1 MYIFIVGV
9 SCVGKSTI
17 GNRLAEKI
25 DFLFFDLDDEI
36 EDFFGR
42 SIEQIQNQYL
52 SGYSYREQGAKVLK
66 KIIDTSKND
75 NIVVALTP
83 KGLHD
88 WYYRLIKKSGAI
100 VIELK
105 DTPENILDRIVFYDE
120 DSNLIEKDLPEDDRR
135 YYLSEIKKDI
145 SYYRKFYKRAHYHVD
160 ISGLD
165 VEGSVKKLEKL
176 IEEDYGKR

>member
-52 SGYSYREQGAKVLK
+52 SGYSYREQGAKVLN
-66 KIIDTSKND
+66 KIIDTSKNND
-75 NIVVALTP
+75 LVVALTP

-105 DTPENILDRIVFYDE
+105 DTPENILDRIVFYLGHKAE
-120 DSNLIEKDLPEDDRR
+120 A
-135 YYLSEIKKDI
+135 IKVL
-145 SYYRKFYKRAHYHVD
+145 KFF
-160 ISGLD
+160 
-165 VEGSVKKLEKL
+165 LEKL
-176 IEEDYGKR
+176 EGGTSPSDDIPDDVWGKDGPSDDDIPF

>member
-1 MYIFIVGV
+1 MHIFLVGV

-25 DFLFFDLDDEI
+25 DFLFFDLDREI

-42 SIEQIQNQYL
+42 STEQIQNQYF

-66 KIIDTSKND
+66 KIIDTNRNND
-75 NIVVALTP
+75 IVVGLTP

-88 WYYRLIKKSGAI
+88 WYYKLIKKSGAT
-100 VIELK
+100 VFELR
-105 DTPENILDRIVFYDE
+105 DIPRNILDRIVFYDE
-120 DSNLIEKDLPEDDRR
+120 DSNLMEKDMTEDDKQ

-165 VEGSVKKLEKL
+165 VEDSVKKLEQL
-176 IEEDYGKR
+176 IIKVIED